1 MSENVNEVEQTTGFN
16 IASMFEQEATTSELQ
31 AGVHERI
38 RLVSVDPNRRED
50 REGNL
55 VKKQLFLKFKKFG
68 KTGEDIGEINV
79 SFFMIDPAKD
89 SAINNLHLFLSQTR
103 ELLSVYL
110 PEEQLNTEFD
120 PLAVL
125 VEEDNKLSDDELA
138 KNFSYDLIKKKV
150 LRKASQFTLVE
161 ETICKQ
167 FSDLIA
173 DKVGFESDYIRLRLE
188 MSKEGNYV
196 QIPRFDR
203 FIEKAAI
210 KKEDSVL
217 YANAK

>member
-1 MSENVNEVEQTTGFN
+1 MSENVNEIQDTGFD
-16 IASMFEQEATTSELQ
+16 IVSMFEQGATTSELQ

-38 RLVSVDPNRRED
+38 RLVSVNPERVKD

-68 KTGEDIGEINV
+68 KGNEDVGEINV
-79 SFFMIDPAKD
+79 SFFMIDPARD

-110 PEEQLNTEFD
+110 PEDELDKKFD
-120 PLAVL
+120 PLSVL
-125 VEEDNKLSDDELA
+125 LAEDNKLTEEELS

-150 LRKASQFTLVE
+150 LRKASQFKLVE
-161 ETICKQ
+161 ETICSQ
-167 FSDLIA
+167 FAELI
-173 DKVGFESDYIRLRLE
+173 KENVGFESDFIRLRLE

-203 FIEKAAI
+203 FIEKAVI
-210 KKEDSVL
+210 KKEDSAL
-217 YANAK
+217 YANTK

>member
-1 MSENVNEVEQTTGFN
+1 MSENVNEVKDTGFD
-16 IASMFEQEATTSELQ
+16 IVSMFEQEATTSELQ

-38 RLVSVDPNRRED
+38 RLVSVDPERRKD

-68 KTGEDIGEINV
+68 KGGEDIGEINV
-79 SFFMIDPAKD
+79 SFFMIDPARD

-110 PEEQLNTEFD
+110 PEDTLNEKFD

-125 VEEDNKLSDDELA
+125 VGTDSKLTDEELS

-167 FSDLIA
+167 FSELLNEQ
-173 DKVGFESDYIRLRLE
+173 VGFDSEYIRLRLE

-210 KKEDSVL
+210 EKKDSVL